1 MISSCAK
8 NNALS
13 IIYVHLFMSAFCRS
27 CGTIWNTS
35 LQTLVVSLDARI
47 GFLGFILRQGASGN
61 VTRTDLSLESLW
73 CIFLGSPPVHYHHRF
88 HKKDHDNFQEHHNP
102 RPPVFLR
109 HGSDHGKWRTPYD
122 QHYFWRGSHQY
133 RIEHA
138 HPHKINLLLII
149 PITIIIAFSL
159 ITVKSMPNITF
170 HKLTINIALNN
181 PSLLS

>member
-61 VTRTDLSLESLW
+61 VTELEANQQSGLSIGMDWESLRVSGQTSQPGRKHENTW
-73 CIFLGSPPVHYHHRF
+73 LSPVSFSLFHFLIFLSYWF
-88 HKKDHDNFQEHHNP
+88 
-102 RPPVFLR
+102 
-109 HGSDHGKWRTPYD
+109 
-122 QHYFWRGSHQY
+122 
-133 RIEHA
+133 I
-138 HPHKINLLLII
+138 
-149 PITIIIAFSL
+149 
-159 ITVKSMPNITF
+159 ITF
-170 HKLTINIALNN
+170 LVQELRIPEGWYEGNVYNKHDFVFFFCLCMMN
-181 PSLLS
+181 PHEACKKKRH